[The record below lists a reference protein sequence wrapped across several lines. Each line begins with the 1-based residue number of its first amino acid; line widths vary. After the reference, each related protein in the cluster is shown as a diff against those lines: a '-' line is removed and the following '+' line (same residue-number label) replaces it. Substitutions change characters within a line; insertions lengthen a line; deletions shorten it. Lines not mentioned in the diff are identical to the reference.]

1 MVTAGLNPPDVAPAP
16 PALIAR
22 YLPMPSTAIDRFE
35 YRPALGAL
43 DVRFV
48 GGRVYRYFE
57 VPEEVAGGLARAGSR
72 GGYFNRAIRDRYRF
86 ERLPR
91 WDDDGEGAQPRE
103 PA

>member
-1 MVTAGLNPPDVAPAP
+1 
-16 PALIAR
+16 
-22 YLPMPSTAIDRFE
+22 MPSTAIDRFA

-57 VPEEVAGGLARAGSR
+57 VPEDVAGALARAGSR
-72 GGYFNRAIRDRYRF
+72 GGYFNRVIRDRYRY
-86 ERLPR
+86 ERLPG
-91 WDDDGEGAQPRE
+91 WDDDGEAARPRG

>member
-1 MVTAGLNPPDVAPAP
+1 
-16 PALIAR
+16 
-22 YLPMPSTAIDRFE
+22 MPSTAIARHA

-57 VPEEVAGGLARAGSR
+57 VPEEVARGLARAESKGR
-72 GGYFNRAIRDRYRF
+72 YFNRAIRDRYRF

-91 WDDDGEGAQPRE
+91 WDEADDGEA
-103 PA
+103 

>member
-1 MVTAGLNPPDVAPAP
+1 
-16 PALIAR
+16 
-22 YLPMPSTAIDRFE
+22 MPSTAIARFE

-43 DVRFV
+43 DVQFV

-86 ERLPR
+86 ERLAR
-91 WDDDGEGAQPRE
+91 WDEGGDRADHVAADELQHK
-103 PA
+103 